1 MDQSHPHH
9 PHHPADQPDPSS
21 PQPGDLTYDV
31 VVVGGG
37 AAGLSA
43 AVALGRARRT
53 VLVVD
58 AGQQRNLPAAG
69 VRNVLTRDGLSPAE
83 LVRLGR
89 EEVLRYGGTVLGASV
104 ESVAPSVTAS
114 GTATGEGFD
123 LVADDGTRVRARRL
137 LLATGLADE
146 LPDVPGLRERW
157 GTDVLHC
164 PYCHGWEVRDQVIG
178 VLASGPMAVHQ
189 ALLFRQ
195 WSQHITLFLDGRAAP
210 TAEEAEQL
218 AARGVAVVPGAVA
231 GLEVHD
237 DALAAVLLADGARHA
252 VQALVVGPRFSARTE
267 LARMLGVATAEHPLG
282 LGTSVTTDETGLTS
296 VPGVWAAGNV
306 SDLTA
311 QVAVA
316 AARGLMVGAAI
327 NADLMA
333 AELRAA
339 VDSYRSR

>member
-1 MDQSHPHH
+1 MDPTSRQD
-9 PHHPADQPDPSS
+9 HPADQSDQNPPLPEEVS
-21 PQPGDLTYDV
+21 YDV

-43 AVALGRARRT
+43 AVALGRARRA
-53 VLVVD
+53 VLVID

-69 VRNVLTRDGLSPAE
+69 VHNVLTRDGLSPAE

-89 EEVLRYGGTVLGASV
+89 EEVLRYGGTVLAGSV
-104 ESVAPSVTAS
+104 ESVTRS
-114 GTATGEGFD
+114 GEGFD
-123 LVADDGTRVRARRL
+123 VLADDGTRVRARRL
-137 LLATGLADE
+137 LLATGLVDE
-146 LPDVPGLRERW
+146 LPDVPGLRDRW

-210 TAEEAEQL
+210 TEEEAEQL

-252 VQALVVGPRFSARTE
+252 AGALVVGPRFSARTE
-267 LARMLGVATAEHPLG
+267 LATMLGVATAEHPMG